1 MGQRHPSHF
10 GQNPHFYKAAAAN
23 DQIVSQSSLLLI
35 AKSGQ
40 VETVCFDKS
49 FRTQMV
55 SRPYKMLDTIA
66 IKCLHEPF
74 TPPPSGS
81 SFPIFD
87 ILDRLQVL

>member
-1 MGQRHPSHF
+1 MWDNDILRTLGKIHIL
-10 GQNPHFYKAAAAN
+10 YKAAAAN

-40 VETVCFDKS
+40 AETVCFDKS

-55 SRPYKMLDTIA
+55 SRPYKTLDTIA

-74 TPPPSGS
+74 R
-81 SFPIFD
+81 FPNTNMKIKH
-87 ILDRLQVL
+87 